1 VLDPDVERA
10 AQFLAAHALLLL
22 GMGLL
27 AAGTSVAVIVWAAH
41 PAERFAPV
49 ARRMSRPSSIAYAP

>member
-10 AQFLAAHALLLL
+10 AQFLAAHALLL